1 MLSFPFL
8 FSQSLDL
15 QKKFRKSK
23 TLLQPERDGRSTP
36 TQSHLGR
43 PGRDSGSSNCP
54 HDGSRWL
61 AHLRFPLCQSPF
73 FSRARGKPHFFGVS
87 MFGSRRYLYIRSQ
100 GKVTSLE
107 GKSTPFSVPKPR
119 GEAGGTRRQS
129 GASDAME
136 ERICDEGRGRVD
148 AAAADGVPGLD
159 DSPWRPRAA
168 APVDDPPPQRLFLNM
183 HTKQDQVEV
192 GSKN

>member
-8 FSQSLDL
+8 FSEQSLDL

-36 TQSHLGR
+36 THSHLGR

-61 AHLRFPLCQSPF
+61 ALLRFPLCKSPF
-73 FSRARGKPHFFGVS
+73 FSRARGKPHFLGGFDVR
-87 MFGSRRYLYIRSQ
+87 FKTLFYLRIHR
-100 GKVTSLE
+100 KVTSLE
-107 GKSTPFSVPKPR
+107 GKSTPFSVPKTNR
-119 GEAGGTRRQS
+119 GAGGTRRQS
-129 GASDAME
+129 GTRASDAIE
-136 ERICDEGRGRVD
+136 DEKRGRVD